1 MVTQVTRTISYL
13 RRSCIYFYLV
23 RIEQYRVEFKQTD
36 RLTEYFHIPVEC
48 CHCIV
53 KYGNISVQRIVCVH
67 GAWKYMNTIK
77 CSSMD
82 IIVFELQS
90 KVIFII
96 ITVFNKPIFYV
107 FHVTM
112 LPSPC
117 PMFLLGLRIWSFMR
131 RLKYSDSAVKFYH
144 CSMRIYNVKVE
155 Q

>member
-36 RLTEYFHIPVEC
+36 WLTEYVHIPVEC
-48 CHCIV
+48 YHCVV
-53 KYGNISVQRIVCVH
+53 KYGNICVQRIVCVH
-67 GAWKYMNTIK
+67 GVYIK
-77 CSSMD
+77 CSSMG

-117 PMFLLGLRIWSFMR
+117 TMFLLGLRI
-131 RLKYSDSAVKFYH
+131 
-144 CSMRIYNVKVE
+144 
-155 Q
+155 